1 MKLLLDQALPRS
13 VARLLREAGIDCV
26 HVGEIGYST
35 AEDVAIIE
43 KAQAEGRVVVTLDA
57 DFHAILALSGAVFPS
72 VVRIRT
78 QGLRGEDSARL
89 IQTVITHCGEDL
101 EQGAV
106 VSVQKGRIRIR
117 RLPLL
122 V

>member
-13 VARLLREAGIDCV
+13 TARLLRETGIDCV
-26 HVGEIGYST
+26 HVGEIGDST
-35 AEDVAIIE
+35 AEDTAILE
-43 KAQAEGRVVVTLDA
+43 RAKAEDCVIVTMDA
-57 DFHAILALSGAVFPS
+57 DFHAILALSGVASPS

-78 QGLRGEDSARL
+78 QGLRGEDSAPL
-89 IQTVITHCGEDL
+89 IQTVITYCGEEL
-101 EQGAV
+101 SGGAV